1 MQYKFPHQSLL
12 LEGRT
17 FDKNSPREI
26 LQYALGGM
34 LYMPA
39 NRTKIAED
47 ILTNKHTYMHSVC
60 LDLEDAIGDNAVEE
74 AIQILKTTLSQIHQ
88 AITQKTFPIANLP
101 LIFVRV
107 RTPNQL
113 KELYQTLPHE
123 LFTVLTGFNFP
134 KFDRSNLND
143 YLQIFTE
150 IQNEIPSKLYFN
162 PILESKAIMNKQNR
176 LTELHYIQR
185 KCSAYSDS
193 ILNIRVGATDFCNL
207 FGLRR
212 KASQT
217 IYDIRV
223 VTDCFT
229 DIINTFGSN
238 YTIAGPVWEY
248 FQSATGDTSW
258 KTGLEREL
266 KLDKLNGF
274 FGKTAI
280 HPSQLALIAKNNIV
294 SEEDYQDA
302 LSILGMNQSLIGVTK
317 SSHHNKMNEGKTH
330 INWAQKIITQA
341 NIYGVKIDSP
351 KDNSC

>member
-1 MQYKFPHQSLL
+1 MQYKFPNQSLL
-12 LEGRT
+12 MSGQT

-39 NRTKIAED
+39 NRTKIVED
-47 ILTNKHTYMHSVC
+47 ILSQKHTHMTSLC

-74 AIQILKTTLSQIHQ
+74 AIQILKTTLTRLHQ
-88 AITQKTFPIANLP
+88 ALKQKTFDIADLP

-113 KELYQTLPHE
+113 KELSDKLPHE
-123 LFTVLTGFNFP
+123 LFSVLTGFNFP
-134 KFDRSNLND
+134 KFDRSNLKD
-143 YLQIFTE
+143 YLQVFTE
-150 IQNEIPSKLYFN
+150 IQNGIPSKLYFN
-162 PILESKAIMNKQNR
+162 PILESQTIMNKQNR

-185 KCSAYSDS
+185 KLSAHSDS

-212 KASQT
+212 KTNQT

-229 DIINTFGSN
+229 DIINIFGAN

-248 FQSATGDTSW
+248 FESPTLDDASW
-258 KTGLEREL
+258 KTGLRQEL
-266 KLDKLNGF
+266 ALDKLNGF

-280 HPSQLALIAKNNIV
+280 HPSQLPIIAENNII

-317 SSHHNKMNEGKTH
+317 SSRQNKMNEGKTH

-341 NIYGVKIDSP
+341 NIYGVK
-351 KDNSC
+351 KE

>member
-1 MQYKFPHQSLL
+1 MQYNFPNQSLVL
-12 LEGRT
+12 SGQT

-39 NRTKIAED
+39 NRTKIVED
-47 ILTNKHTYMHSVC
+47 ILSQKHSYMKSLC

-74 AIQILKTTLSQIHQ
+74 AIQILKATLTQLHQ
-88 AITQKTFPIANLP
+88 ALKQEIFDIADLP

-113 KELYQTLPHE
+113 KELSNRLPHQ

-134 KFDRSNLND
+134 KFDRGNLTD
-143 YLQIFTE
+143 YLQVFTE
-150 IQNEIPSKLYFN
+150 IQNNISSKLYFN
-162 PILESKAIMNKQNR
+162 PILESPAIMNKQNR

-185 KCSAYSDS
+185 KLSAHSDS

-217 IYDIRV
+217 IYDICV

-229 DIINTFGSN
+229 DIINTFGAN

-248 FQSATGDTSW
+248 FESKTDDTSW
-258 KTGLEREL
+258 KTGLNREL
-266 KLDKLNGF
+266 ALNKLNGF

-280 HPSQLALIAKNNIV
+280 HPSQLPIIAESNIV

-317 SSHHNKMNEGKTH
+317 SSRQNKMNEGKTH

-341 NIYGVKIDSP
+341 NLYGVK
-351 KDNSC
+351 KE